1 MEIYQLRYFVAVA
14 ETGSFTKAAAR
25 CFVSQPSL
33 SQQILNLESEVG
45 QALFHRLGRSV
56 ALTEAGHV
64 LLEHARRIL
73 SETDNALRE
82 LKEDPGRGHRVA
94 VGAIPTVA
102 HFFFPAVVAH
112 CRANDIRLKL
122 RSYEHFRPNIVAAV
136 LEGDLDLG
144 LISLP
149 LINEPRIVQT
159 TLFTEPLLLAVS
171 ATHPLATAA
180 EVTFP
185 DLKDENFILLGDASS
200 LAAQVRRISGD
211 YDFEPRIAHR
221 CAQLATVKSLTAMG
235 LGVSILPRSARN
247 ANDPAGLVYRKFT
260 GAAPTREIALIRHYR
275 RHPGKGAQLFIE
287 AAQAVVGPLQSAQQ
301 TRPPFTPSEVVAPA
315 PAPISAAPKRGAKPR
330 PT

>member
-25 CFVSQPSL
+25 SFVSQPSL
-33 SQQILNLESEVG
+33 SQQIMNLEEELG

-56 ALTEAGHV
+56 ALTQAGHA
-64 LLEHARRIL
+64 LLEHARRII
-73 SETDNALRE
+73 SEADNAVRE
-82 LKEDPGRGHRVA
+82 IKEDAGAGHRVA

-102 HFFFPAVVAH
+102 HFFFPAVVAY
-112 CRANDIRLKL
+112 CRASDIRLRL
-122 RSYEHFRPNIVAAV
+122 RSYENFRPNVVAAV
-136 LEGDLDLG
+136 LEGEIDLG

-149 LINEPRIVQT
+149 LNEPRIVQT
-159 TLFTEPLLLAVS
+159 PLFSEPLLLAVS
-171 ATHPLATAA
+171 ARHPLATA
-180 EVTFP
+180 ERVTFP

-247 ANDPAGLVYRKFT
+247 ANDPEGLVYRKFT
-260 GAAPTREIALIRHYR
+260 GAAPTREIALISHYR
-275 RHPGKGAQLFIE
+275 RHLGKGAQLFID
-287 AAQAVVGPLQSAQQ
+287 AARAVVGPLQGVA
-301 TRPPFTPSEVVAPA
+301 TAPPF
-315 PAPISAAPKRGAKPR
+315 SATGAGR
-330 PT
+330 PGKSS

>member
-14 ETGSFTKAAAR
+14 ETSSFTKAASR
-25 CFVSQPSL
+25 SFISQPSL
-33 SQQILNLESEVG
+33 SQQIANLEEELG
-45 QALFHRLGRSV
+45 QSLFHRLGRSV
-56 ALTEAGHV
+56 ALTQAGHQ

-73 SETDNALRE
+73 SEADNAVRE
-82 LKEDPGRGHRVA
+82 IKESAAAGHRVS

-102 HFFFPAVVAH
+102 HFFFPAVIAH

-122 RSYEHFRPNIVAAV
+122 RSYENFRPSVVAAV
-136 LEGDLDLG
+136 LEGEIDLG

-149 LINEPRIVQT
+149 INEPRIVQSP
-159 TLFTEPLLLAVS
+159 LFSEPLLLAVS
-171 ATHPLATAA
+171 ANHPLAQA
-180 EVTFP
+180 EHITFP

-247 ANDPAGLVYRKFT
+247 ANDPVGLVYRKFT
-260 GAAPTREIALIRHYR
+260 GVAPTRDIALISHYR

-287 AAQAVVGPLQSAQQ
+287 AARAVVGPLQNVS
-301 TRPPFTPSEVVAPA
+301 THPPFTAKVA
-315 PAPISAAPKRGAKPR
+315 RGAKS
-330 PT
+330 

>member
-1 MEIYQLRYFVAVA
+1 MEIYQLRYFIAVA
-14 ETGSFTKAAAR
+14 ETGNFTKAATR
-25 CFVSQPSL
+25 SFISQPSL

-45 QALFHRLGRSV
+45 QELFHRLGRKV
-56 ALTEAGHV
+56 ALTQSGQV
-64 LLEHARRIL
+64 LLEHARRII
-73 SETDNALRE
+73 SEADNALRE
-82 LKEDPGRGHRVA
+82 LKEDPDRGHLVS

-112 CRANDIRLKL
+112 CRANDVRLKL
-122 RSYEHFRPNIVAAV
+122 HSYEHFRPNIMAGV

-149 LINEPRIVQT
+149 LINEPRIVQS

-171 ATHPLATAA
+171 ASHALAAA
-180 EVTFP
+180 ESVTFA
-185 DLKDENFILLGDASS
+185 DLREENFILLGDASS

-221 CAQLATVKSLTAMG
+221 CAQLSTVKTLTAMG

-247 ANDPAGLVYRKFT
+247 PNDPAGLVYRKFT
-260 GAAPTREIALIRHYR
+260 GAAPVREIALIRHYR

-287 AAQAVVGPLQSAQQ
+287 AAQAVVGPLQDAQK
-301 TRPPFTPSEVVAPA
+301 TRAPFAGTKPA
-315 PAPISAAPKRGAKPR
+315 RG
-330 PT
+330 

>member
-14 ETGSFTKAAAR
+14 ETGSFTKGAAR
-25 CFVSQPSL
+25 SFISQPSL
-33 SQQILNLESEVG
+33 SQQILNLEAELG

-56 ALTEAGHV
+56 ALTQAGHA
-64 LLEHARRIL
+64 LLEHARRII
-73 SETDNALRE
+73 SEADNAVRE
-82 LKEDPGRGHRVA
+82 IKEDAGSGQRVA

-102 HFFFPAVVAH
+102 HFFFPAVIAH

-122 RSYEHFRPNIVAAV
+122 RSYENFRPNVVAAV
-136 LEGDLDLG
+136 LEGEIDLG

-149 LINEPRIVQT
+149 INEPRVVQT
-159 TLFTEPLLLAVS
+159 SLFTEPLLLAVS
-171 ATHPLATAA
+171 ARHRLASSPQ
-180 EVTFP
+180 VTFS

-247 ANDPAGLVYRKFT
+247 ANDPEGLVYRKFS
-260 GAAPTREIALIRHYR
+260 GAAPTREIALISHYR
-275 RHPGKGAQLFIE
+275 RHLGKGAQLFVE
-287 AAQAVVGPLQSAQQ
+287 AAHSVVGPLSSAVSA
-301 TRPPFTPSEVVAPA
+301 PPFR
-315 PAPISAAPKRGAKPR
+315 AAPEKRRA
-330 PT
+330 T